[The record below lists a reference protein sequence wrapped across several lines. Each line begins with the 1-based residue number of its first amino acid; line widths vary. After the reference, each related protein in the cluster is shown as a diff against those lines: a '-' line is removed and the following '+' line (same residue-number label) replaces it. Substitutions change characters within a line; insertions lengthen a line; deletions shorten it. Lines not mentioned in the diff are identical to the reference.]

1 MSDTSLTSSV
11 KHSLVSLIV
20 LANIQTFHF
29 TLCIYFFCMHH
40 LQDLPARH
48 AVQQGG
54 LYVALLVSQPITF

>member
-11 KHSLVSLIV
+11 KHSLVS
-20 LANIQTFHF
+20 NCFSQHPDFSFHIMRLF
-29 TLCIYFFCMHH
+29 IFLHH
-40 LQDLPARH
+40 LQDLPARP